1 MSGLVAAGADSAEEL
16 DINHGGAIAVDTEQL
31 RDVCARMRAVAAQYE
46 EAHGSV
52 RRAQALIAV
61 DPTAAPQLDVGAL
74 RRDGER
80 LGALH
85 AELEDAC
92 AGTLLMADA
101 FEVVELRARA
111 DALSRGDEAE
121 TAPVRA
127 RLDRLLAGDDRLR
140 HMADRLE
147 FAWMMRRFEGLGDQ
161 YDLEGMLPP
170 LFLTGAMVGVLS
182 GRGKLRPGSPLE
194 GRADPVA
201 LTRVETSTPKG
212 APTGL
217 APALGRLPGG
227 SAQVAVEKYTMPG
240 GTTRY
245 LAYVGGTRDM
255 LPGQASAKEPWDMK
269 SNLELYGG
277 QRSAS
282 YQATLDAL
290 SDAGAKPGA
299 RVDVVGYSQGG
310 MIAAR
315 LAMES
320 GFDVAT
326 TITAGSP
333 NEPTLR
339 DDQTLIELWHTDDV
353 VSSLAAGGSPEGTGS
368 ADSFAATREGDP
380 DDGPQDLAIKAHSL
394 EAYTETAKMIDASN
408 DPRAEKLRDYW
419 DELGDAVSVERT
431 EYRAERTP
439 NG

>member
-1 MSGLVAAGADSAEEL
+1 MSGLVAAGADSADGL

-31 RDVCARMRAVAAQYE
+31 RDVGARMRAVAAQYE
-46 EAHGSV
+46 EAHDSV
-52 RRAQALIAV
+52 RRAQALISV
-61 DPTAAPQLDVGAL
+61 DPSAAPQLDVGAL
-74 RRDGER
+74 RRNGER

-111 DALSRGDEAE
+111 EALSRGDEAE
-121 TAPVRA
+121 AAVVRA
-127 RLDRLLAGDDRLR
+127 RLDQLLAGDDRLR
-140 HMADRLE
+140 GMADQLE
-147 FAWMMRRFEGLGDQ
+147 YTWMLRRFQGLGDQ
-161 YDLEGMLPP
+161 YDAGGLLPP
-170 LFLTGAMVGVLS
+170 LFLTGAMVGVFS
-182 GRGKLRPGSPLE
+182 GRGKLRPGVPLE
-194 GRADPVA
+194 GRADPVTV
-201 LTRVETSTPKG
+201 TRVKASTPKG
-212 APTGL
+212 APKGL
-217 APALGRLPGG
+217 APVLGRLPVG

-240 GTTRY
+240 GATRY
-245 LAYVGGTRDM
+245 LAYVGGTRDGM
-255 LPGQASAKEPWDMK
+255 PGRTGSSEPWDMK

-290 SDAGAKPGA
+290 SAAGAKPGE

-310 MIAAR
+310 MIASH

-320 GFDVAT
+320 PFDVAT
-326 TITAGSP
+326 TITVGSP
-333 NEPTLR
+333 TEPTLR

-380 DDGPQDLAIKAHSL
+380 DDGPQDLVVKAHNL
-394 EAYTETAKMIDASN
+394 EVYTETAKMIDGSH
-408 DPRAEKLRDYW
+408 DPRAEALRAYW
-419 DELGDAVSVERT
+419 GELGDAVAVERT

-439 NG
+439 